1 MMSYFFWG
9 TIILFI
15 STLIFYVVFLS
26 LMYYWHEKQITFVVA
41 PLLFAF
47 DFFLIAFLVMAII
60 VIFLQYLPDIIEI
73 VR

>member
-1 MMSYFFWG
+1 MNLYFFWG
-9 TIILFI
+9 SIILFV

-47 DFFLIAFLVMAII
+47 DFFLIAFLIMAII
-60 VIFLQYLPDIIEI
+60 VIFLQYLPDILILLK
-73 VR
+73 